1 MDQMSLTVT
10 QVIQAILAPAVMI
23 SSSGLFFLGLNA
35 RQSSLLNRIRLL
47 NNERRILSRE
57 LMHQGQFD
65 SGEDIRFLS
74 LEHQLNN
81 LLRRAWY
88 VRNSTICDTLAVVFF
103 VLTSFAIALHFFM
116 GITLLERV
124 PIFLFITG
132 MFLVLVG
139 VICLAVDELIAYSV
153 ILLEVQDKQSIMVN
167 FFARSNESKPGEQ
180 SKT

>member
-47 NNERRILSRE
+47 NNERRIIAKE

-88 VRNSTICDTLAVVFF
+88 VRNSTLCDTLAVVFF

-116 GITLLERV
+116 GITFLAQL

-139 VICLAVDELIAYSV
+139 VICLAIDEVIAYSV
-153 ILLEVQDKQSIMVN
+153 ILLEVQDKQAVGFNLFGRLSEPN
-167 FFARSNESKPGEQ
+167 QGEQ
-180 SKT
+180 SKI

>member
-47 NNERRILSRE
+47 NNERRIIAKE

-88 VRNSTICDTLAVVFF
+88 VRNSTLCDTLAVVFF

-116 GITLLERV
+116 GITLLAQL

-139 VICLAVDELIAYSV
+139 VICLAIDEVIAYSV
-153 ILLEVQDKQSIMVN
+153 ILLEVQDKQAVGFNLFGRLS
-167 FFARSNESKPGEQ
+167 EPKQGEQ
-180 SKT
+180 SKI